1 MTQRDEVLGRS
12 VRSAA
17 PYALVDRVRDAL
29 AASHGASRVQL
40 FLADYG
46 FTVLTPYDPLP
57 GKEQPLSLYNS
68 PEGRAFGSQEPREQQ
83 VRHGD
88 AVDHHLPVTVRGE
101 RIGILSVRLPGERST
116 PEAVDDLTHVA
127 DLLGHEILVAE
138 RDTDAY
144 QRARRIS
151 RLTLAAEMQW
161 QLLPGRACG
170 AEEFAIG
177 AQLEPAYAIHG
188 DNFDWAADAE
198 QLTLAVTNGMGEGI
212 QASLLSNLA
221 VNALRNAR
229 RSGLDIAGQAALA
242 DQAIYEQHRGA
253 SHVSTLL
260 MRFELATGRVEVVD
274 AGSPQLWRRRGR
286 TVERIPLEAQLPL
299 GMFEESHYE
308 AQEFHVLPG
317 DRLFMVSDG
326 VYEALSPEREVYGD
340 RALARAINSTGLLP
354 AATVP
359 RAVLRALAE
368 FRKADT
374 TDDALAVCLDW
385 FGRPDADSPTA
396 PPLLPSDP
404 GPTPP
409 ARD

>member
-1 MTQRDEVLGRS
+1 MTQRDDVLGRS
-12 VRSAA
+12 VRAAA
-17 PYALVDRVRDAL
+17 PYALVDRIRDGL
-29 AASHGASRVQL
+29 AASHGATRVQL

-46 FTVLTPYDPLP
+46 ATVLTPYDPPP
-57 GKEQPLSLYNS
+57 GQEQPLSLYNS

-101 RIGILSVRLPGERST
+101 RTGILSVRLPGDRST
-116 PEAVDDLTHVA
+116 PEAVDELTHVA

-144 QRARRIS
+144 QRARRIA

-161 QLLPGRACG
+161 QLLPARACT
-170 AEEFAIG
+170 ADEFAIG

-188 DNFDWAADAE
+188 DNFDWAVDSRE
-198 QLTLAVTNGMGEGI
+198 LTVAVTNGMGEGI

-242 DQAIYEQHRGA
+242 DQALYEQHRGA

-260 MRFELATGRVEVVD
+260 MRFELATGRAEVVD

-286 TVERIPLEAQLPL
+286 TVERVALEAQLPL

-308 AQEFHVLPG
+308 AQEFDLLPG
-317 DRLFMVSDG
+317 DRLLMVSDG
-326 VYEALSPEREVYGD
+326 VYEALSPDGEPYGE
-340 RALARAINSTGLLP
+340 RALARAISSTGLLP

-359 RAVLRALAE
+359 RALLRALAE
-368 FRKADT
+368 FRVADT
-374 TDDALAVCLDW
+374 TDDALVVCLDW
-385 FGRPDADSPTA
+385 TGRPAQS
-396 PPLLPSDP
+396 
-404 GPTPP
+404 
-409 ARD
+409 

>member
-1 MTQRDEVLGRS
+1 MTQRDDVLGRS
-12 VRSAA
+12 VRAAA

-29 AASHGASRVQL
+29 AASHGATRVRL

-46 FTVLTPYDPLP
+46 ATVLTPYDPPP
-57 GKEQPLSLYNS
+57 GQEQPLSLYNS

-101 RIGILSVRLPGERST
+101 RTGILSVRLPGDRST
-116 PEAVDDLTHVA
+116 PEAVDELTHVA

-144 QRARRIS
+144 QRARRIA

-161 QLLPGRACG
+161 QLLPARACT
-170 AEEFAIG
+170 ADEFAIG

-188 DNFDWAADAE
+188 DNFDWAVDARE
-198 QLTLAVTNGMGEGI
+198 LTVAVTNGMGEGI

-242 DQAIYEQHRGA
+242 DQALYEQHRGA

-260 MRFELATGRVEVVD
+260 MRFELATGRAEVVD

-286 TVERIPLEAQLPL
+286 TVERVPLEAQLPL

-308 AQEFHVLPG
+308 AQEFELLPG
-317 DRLFMVSDG
+317 DRLLMVSDG
-326 VYEALSPEREVYGD
+326 VYDALSPDGEPYAE
-340 RALARAINSTGLLP
+340 RALARAISSTGLLP

-359 RAVLRALAE
+359 RALLRALAE

-374 TDDALAVCLDW
+374 TDDALVLCLDW
-385 FGRPDADSPTA
+385 TGRPAQD
-396 PPLLPSDP
+396 
-404 GPTPP
+404 
-409 ARD
+409 

>member
-1 MTQRDEVLGRS
+1 MTQRDDELGRS
-12 VRSAA
+12 VRAAA
-17 PYALVDRVRDAL
+17 PYALVDKVRDAL
-29 AASHGASRVQL
+29 AASHGATRVQL

-101 RIGILSVRLPGERST
+101 RIGILSVRLPGDRST
-116 PEAVDDLTHVA
+116 PEAVDELTHVA

-161 QLLPGRACG
+161 QLLSARACS

-188 DNFDWAADAE
+188 DNFDWAADEE

-242 DQAIYEQHRGA
+242 DQALYEQHRGA
-253 SHVSTLL
+253 SYVSTLL

-274 AGSPQLWRRRGR
+274 AGSPQLWRQRGR
-286 TVERIPLEAQLPL
+286 TVERVPVEAQLPL

-308 AQEFHVLPG
+308 AQDFHVLPG
-317 DRLFMVSDG
+317 DRLLMVSDG
-326 VYEALSPEREVYGD
+326 VYEALSPDGEPYGE
-340 RALARAINSTGLLP
+340 RALARAIHSTTLLP

-359 RAVLRALAE
+359 RALLRALAE

-374 TDDALAVCLDW
+374 TDDALALCLDW
-385 FGRPDADSPTA
+385 SGRPDAGQAPG
-396 PPLLPSDP
+396 PPLAAPDAVGMSSAE
-404 GPTPP
+404 G
-409 ARD
+409 

>member
-1 MTQRDEVLGRS
+1 MRA
-12 VRSAA
+12 AA
-17 PYALVDRVRDAL
+17 PNALVDRVRDAL
-29 AASHGASRVQL
+29 AASHGATRVQL

-46 FTVLTPYDPLP
+46 FTVLSPYDPLP
-57 GKEQPLSLYNS
+57 GKEQALSLYNS
-68 PEGRAFGSQEPREQQ
+68 AEGRAFGSQEPREQQ
-83 VRHGD
+83 VVHGD

-101 RIGILSVRLPGERST
+101 RIGILSVRLPGDRST
-116 PEAVDDLTHVA
+116 PHAVDELTHVA

-198 QLTLAVTNGMGEGI
+198 ELTLAVTNGMGEGI

-286 TVERIPLEAQLPL
+286 TVEGPLEAQLPL

-326 VYEALSPEREVYGD
+326 VYDAVSPDGERYGE

-354 AATVP
+354 AATMP

-385 FGRPDADSPTA
+385 SGRPDALSPV
-396 PPLLPSDP
+396 PPDAE
-404 GPTPP
+404 PTSPEEN
-409 ARD
+409 

>member
-1 MTQRDEVLGRS
+1 MRQRDDALGRS
-12 VRSAA
+12 LRAA
-17 PYALVDRVRDAL
+17 PPHALVDGVRDAL
-29 AASHGASRVQL
+29 AASHGATRVQL

-46 FTVLTPYDPLP
+46 ATVLSPYDPLP

-101 RIGILSVRLPGERST
+101 RTGILSVRLPGDRST
-116 PEAVDDLTHVA
+116 PQAVDELKHVA

-144 QRARRIS
+144 QRARRIT

-161 QLLPGRACG
+161 QLLPARACV

-198 QLTLAVTNGMGEGI
+198 ELTLAVTNGMGEGI
-212 QASLLSNLA
+212 KASLLSNLA

-229 RSGLDIAGQAALA
+229 RSGLDIAAQAALA
-242 DQAIYEQHRGA
+242 DQALYEQHRGA

-260 MRFELATGRVEVVD
+260 LRFELATGRVEVVD

-286 TVERIPLEAQLPL
+286 IVERVPLEAQLPL

-317 DRLFMVSDG
+317 DRLLLVSDG
-326 VYEALSPEREVYGD
+326 VYEAPSPDGELYGD
-340 RALARAINSTGLLP
+340 RALARAINATSLLP
-354 AATVP
+354 AAEVP
-359 RAVLRALAE
+359 RALLRTLAD
-368 FRKADT
+368 FRQADT
-374 TDDALAVCLDW
+374 TDDALALCLDW
-385 FGRPDADSPTA
+385 TGRQDAGT
-396 PPLLPSDP
+396 LPVP
-404 GPTPP
+404 QN
-409 ARD
+409 